1 MKCKILI
8 PLLCVLPLAV
18 CNAGSVRLWS
28 GDTLKGKISW
38 DPKTGLTITPDPAT
52 PGTPVTSTKID
63 LTKVRDTIFT
73 DPVAPAAPAVPPVP
87 VPPPS
92 QPVGV
97 FLTNGD
103 FIAGV
108 TRDIESPVV
117 KVEAQ
122 PVPATSIAWIIFNPI
137 PLDKFPKVAPGHT
150 GAILPGGDFF
160 EGTFAGIQE
169 YRIGINSPL
178 LGPQRFPM
186 DQIAAVVMHDRQPS
200 QALYMVTANNGS
212 SFQTDDL
219 KFDKQGVDFQD
230 PILGPI
236 KLKFWDI
243 KEIAAG
249 SGRFQ
254 IITDSDPVATATLGS
269 AAKTPDD
276 FQVQP
281 GADPAAPA
289 TLLTRVNIPI
299 TYAVPVGL
307 TVFSATIAVPKDS
320 PAGTHFTFAVYGD
333 GRFLIQRSLPI
344 GVGDPP
350 QLFRMELS
358 NVHTISLRVEPSFA
372 GGPDKIYGQWIGP
385 MLFRP

>member
-1 MKCKILI
+1 M
-8 PLLCVLPLAV
+8 

-28 GDTLKGKISW
+28 GDTLKGKIAW
-38 DPKTGLTITPDPAT
+38 DPKTGLTITPDPAA
-52 PGTPVTSTKID
+52 PGVPVSSTKID
-63 LTKVRDTIFT
+63 LTKVRDAIFV
-73 DPVAPAAPAVPPVP
+73 DPDPQAAPAAPDH
-87 VPPPS
+87 PPS

-103 FIAGV
+103 FVAGNV
-108 TRDIESPVV
+108 HDIENPVI

-122 PVPATSIAWIIFNPI
+122 PVPATGIAWIILNPI
-137 PLDKFPKVAPGHT
+137 PLDKFPKVPPGRT
-150 GAILPGGDFF
+150 GAVLPSGDFF
-160 EGTFAGIQE
+160 EGAFAGIQD

-186 DQIAAVVMHDRQPS
+186 DQIAAVIMHDRQPS
-200 QALYMVTANNGS
+200 QALYMVTATNGS
-212 SFQTDDL
+212 SFQADDL
-219 KFDKQGVDFQD
+219 KFDKQGINFQD

-243 KEIAAG
+243 KEIGSG

-254 IITDSDPVATATLGS
+254 IITDSDPVAIAAPGATV
-269 AAKTPDD
+269 AKAPED
-276 FQVQP
+276 FQIVS
-281 GADPAAPA
+281 GTDSTAPA
-289 TLLTRVNIPI
+289 TLLTRVN
-299 TYAVPVGL
+299 VPVTYTVPAGM
-307 TVFSATIAVPKDS
+307 TVFTATIAVPKDS

-344 GVGDPP
+344 GLGDPP
-350 QLFRMELS
+350 QIFKTELS

-372 GGPDKIYGQWIGP
+372 GGPDKIYGQWTGP